1 MKIFSSSQSGAART
15 QAALMTQTVFRRYLD
30 VSLSS
35 SRRPTG
41 WPRESAGA
49 RCGVPDGQVNLYVLV
64 AWHLGGV
71 KRVP

>member
-30 VSLSS
+30 VSLAS

-41 WPRESAGA
+41 HEAVFRRYLDVSLSSSTDHRVAG
-49 RCGVPDGQVNLYVLV
+49 
-64 AWHLGGV
+64 
-71 KRVP
+71 